1 MDIQDII
8 LIGFDLDI
16 IDLAES
22 KSGLNLIGYTDKEN
36 TSEKFDSLNLKFL
49 GDDESW
55 FCKPESADYSYI
67 MGMNTPQIR
76 RRVFEFYHG
85 REFINLISDKSYVS
99 KRSLVGSGTI
109 IQNNCNVL
117 SFTEIGKGCL
127 LNVGSSIHHESRLGD
142 FSILA
147 PGAIVLGRVEMGSD
161 VYIGAGAIIKEG
173 VIIGSGAYIG
183 AGAVVIDDIP
193 ENSRVVGVPARKF
206 I

>member
-1 MDIQDII
+1 MEENVI

-16 IDLAES
+16 IDIAES
-22 KSGLNLIGYTDKEN
+22 KPGLNLVGYTDKVN
-36 TSEKFDSLNLKFL
+36 APEKFDSLNLKFL
-49 GDDESW
+49 GTDESW
-55 FCKPESADYSYI
+55 LGKSESADYSYI
-67 MGMNTPQIR
+67 MGMNIPQIR
-76 RRVFEFYHG
+76 RRVFKLYHG
-85 REFINLISDKSYVS
+85 REFINLISDKSHVS

-109 IQNNCNVL
+109 VQNNCNVL
-117 SFTEIGKGCL
+117 SFTEIGRGCL
-127 LNVGSSIHHESRLGD
+127 LNIGSSIHHESRLGD

-147 PGAIVLGRVEMGSD
+147 PGAIVLGRVEIGSD

-173 VIIGSGAYIG
+173 VKIGSGAYIG